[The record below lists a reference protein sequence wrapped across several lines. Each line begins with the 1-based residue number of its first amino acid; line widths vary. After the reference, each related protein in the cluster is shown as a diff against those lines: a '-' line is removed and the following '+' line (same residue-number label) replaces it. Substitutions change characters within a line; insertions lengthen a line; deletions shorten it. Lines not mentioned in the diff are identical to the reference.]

1 MEAFPWLFA
10 VLGGAVILALVIAY
24 GAIRSS
30 KATTRQK
37 DAAEQGQLQLGEEE
51 FHRRGVDK
59 FQLRPADRFRHQR
72 EGREQ

>member
-37 DAAEQGQLQLGEEE
+37 DAAE
-51 FHRRGVDK
+51 RGAHDIYHK
-59 FQLRPADRFRHQR
+59 D
-72 EGREQ
+72 ESKN